1 MGSLDRIYGLQR
13 EKKDGIN
20 ILFQSVGVRAPDKD
34 TNYKVTLLIRAGIID
49 KKNPEKFVKELAEKY
64 GDFVLSIEDLFKR
77 YIKQIIE
84 FENEQHSMDKKNANL
99 LKKKIEETIENDANN
114 INKIK
119 FADMIEEKY
128 NEVDKYAECIE
139 AIRCIEENL
148 NILAEQ
154 HTKIPK
160 GTYEFFANLHD
171 AMLRGEIKTEY
182 LVSGDFANDFSNWI
196 NRVVNSK
203 DTVNLPEKMKELKGN
218 LICKLTD
225 KIPQN
230 LNSLLNEHRLNVTAL
245 HYMQIQYPEYQNLS
259 LEGFLAIIGKQA
271 TPGKGIK
278 QVEIKRMK
286 ALDQASI
293 LSIFENEIN
302 AAMDI
307 MSKEDVNNAGD
318 FKKRINK
325 QYQEAEQMAKLIER
339 NPRNIKEQL
348 SKPISSE
355 DSSLLK
361 TLKNQ
366 YSKRKISEILSLPVR
381 QRVEILSELINED
394 DPAWLKGIKKKY
406 LYIKHGIEN
415 EEERDSIFDKSPEEI
430 DVLLGSEISPE
441 DSEYLQQLKK
451 RHAIDKTREDDN
463 NYLQNLISLNDEIK
477 SFRKDKET
485 TILKMKPEE
494 LEKLLSE
501 PIRESDGFV
510 LTELKKIYSTDKNLV
525 MQLSKKIRD
534 SFENGGIVNEI
545 TD

>member
-1 MGSLDRIYGLQR
+1 MGSLYGLPR
-13 EKKDGIN
+13 EKNGRIN
-20 ILFQSVGVRAPDKD
+20 TFFKSVGVRASDKD
-34 TNYKVTLLIRAGIID
+34 TNYKVTLLIKAGIID

-84 FENEQHSMDKKNANL
+84 FENEQLSMDKKNANL

-148 NILAEQ
+148 NLLAEQ

-182 LVSGDFANDFSNWI
+182 LVSGNFANDFSNWI
-196 NRVVNSK
+196 NRVVESE
-203 DTVNLPEKMKELKGN
+203 DIVNLPKKMEKLKRE

-225 KIPQN
+225 KMSQN
-230 LNSLLNEHRLNVTAL
+230 LETLLNKHRLNVTAL

-278 QVEIKRMK
+278 QDEIKIMEK
-286 ALDQASI
+286 LKQASI
-293 LSIFENEIN
+293 LSNFANEIN

-318 FKKRINK
+318 FEKRINK

-339 NPRNIKEQL
+339 NPRYIKEQL

-381 QRVEILSELINED
+381 QRVEILLEPINED

-406 LYIKHGIEN
+406 LYIKQGIEN

-451 RHAIDKTREDDN
+451 RHAIDKTRKGDN
-463 NYLQNLISLNDEIK
+463 NYLQNLISLNNEIK
-477 SFRKDKET
+477 NFRKDKET

-510 LTELKKIYSTDKNLV
+510 LTKLKELYSTDENSV
-525 MQLSKKIRD
+525 MQLSKRIRD
-534 SFENGGIVNEI
+534 SFENGGIVYEI